1 MSTAENRELIALR
14 THLAT
19 HLEPSDAKALA
30 WPVVAS
36 AAGPG
41 IGRGWGGAELAASAL
56 LGAYSGGVDSVPAY
70 VITNLRSLA
79 EQDPPRQRTE
89 TPPPV
94 RAVLADIHHG
104 QQASTNATDWA
115 QRIRTA
121 SRHRENE

>member
-19 HLEPSDAKALA
+19 HLDQTDAKTLA

-41 IGRGWGGAELAASAL
+41 IGRGWGGAELAAASM

-70 VITNLRSLA
+70 VITNLRALA

-94 RAVLADIHHG
+94 QAVLADIHHG
-104 QQASTNATDWA
+104 HQPST
-115 QRIRTA
+115 RTA
-121 SRHRENE
+121 EHLATIRQTIRRNP